1 MLSCSSLSLKFLPIL
16 AVSCCQGSVLLQ
28 VIASRP
34 NVCKQLHMPAQSGS
48 SAVLQRMRR
57 GYDRDSYDALVAH
70 VRDRLP
76 QVRLCV
82 LCGATCPHMALSLFS
97 DADEFGGPVHGPGH
111 LLEAGAWPHC
121 LNKICHDLGNP
132 LTHLLDEPDSSPLRV
147 QV

>member
-1 MLSCSSLSLKFLPIL
+1 MIEGSL
-16 AVSCCQGSVLLQ
+16 LLQ

-76 QVRLCV
+76 QVRLC
-82 LCGATCPHMALSLFS
+82 AL
-97 DADEFGGPVHGPGH
+97 A
-111 LLEAGAWPHC
+111 LLRVAMLC
-121 LNKICHDLGNP
+121 LNACP
-132 LTHLLDEPDSSPLRV
+132 LL
-147 QV
+147 